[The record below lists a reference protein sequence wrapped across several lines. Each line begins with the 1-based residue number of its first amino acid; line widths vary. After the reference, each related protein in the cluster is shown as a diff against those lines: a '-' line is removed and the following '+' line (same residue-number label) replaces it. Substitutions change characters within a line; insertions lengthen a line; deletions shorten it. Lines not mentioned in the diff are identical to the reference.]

1 MPYFEQ
7 FPRVDYDY
15 KRDGVIQKSVD
26 LFRQV
31 RPLQN
36 FVDNVSSYKL
46 YDVPNGQR
54 PDICSLQLYGTPDFY
69 WTFFVVNE
77 FLHDG
82 MTVWPMSPENLFD
95 YINTE
100 YRGIAIE
107 TRPNVV
113 RNTDGGITDFRDSL
127 AGRFEVGEKVYGGT
141 SGAAGTLVKKDLYLN
156 QLVIQDIVNGVTG
169 QNPQE
174 VAIIKTAAVSSYDS
188 GTNKTTIPLR
198 STDPDIVPNQV
209 LVRGTDGAG
218 NSVITNTFSTGGVTY
233 TGAQIVNQITGKNL
247 IINGNHPIGNGQELF
262 FYQINNGIT
271 GGPFIGD
278 GVGNNRE
285 AITGATSTDSITSW
299 KVYNYSEAPHHWFV
313 DGDPQEIQVSNA
325 NFFSVTDNASINE
338 IIQVGSVASPTF
350 TSNRNYLFDL
360 NEQRSRIRI
369 VDPNYIQKFAREF
382 ETVING

>member
-7 FPRVDYDY
+7 FPKVPYDY
-15 KRDGVIQKSVD
+15 KQDGIIQQSVD

-36 FVDNVSSYKL
+36 FVDNISSYKL
-46 YDVPNGQR
+46 YDIPNGQR

-69 WTFFVVNE
+69 WTFFVVND

-82 MTVWPMSPENLFD
+82 MTVWPMSPENLYE

-127 AGRFEVGEKVYGGT
+127 AGRFNVGEKVYGGT
-141 SGAAGTLVKKDLYLN
+141 SGAAGTLVKKDIYLN
-156 QLVIQDIVNGVTG
+156 QLVIQDIINGVQG

-174 VAIIKTAAVSSYDS
+174 VAIIKTAGPSTFDGAATS
-188 GTNKTTIPLR
+188 IPLR
-198 STDPDIVPNQV
+198 SSDPDIVPNQV
-209 LVRGTDGAG
+209 LVRAVNSAG
-218 NSVITNTFSTGGVTY
+218 KSIITNTFSTGGVTY
-233 TGAQIVNQITGKNL
+233 SDSQIVTSLTGKTL
-247 IINGNHPIGNGQELF
+247 RIGGNHPIPNGQELF

-285 AITGATSTDSITSW
+285 QITGAVSTDSVTSW
-299 KVYNYSEAPHHWFV
+299 KIYNYSEAPHHWFV
-313 DGDPQEIQVSNA
+313 DGDEEEIQVSNA
-325 NFFSVTDNASINE
+325 NFFSVTDNAATNL
-338 IIQVGSVASPTF
+338 IIQQGSVAAPSF

-360 NEQRSRIRI
+360 NESRSKIRI

-382 ETVING
+382 ETVLNG

>member
-7 FPRVDYDY
+7 FPKVPYDY
-15 KRDGVIQKSVD
+15 KQDGVIQQSVD

-36 FVDNVSSYKL
+36 FVDNISSYKL
-46 YDVPNGQR
+46 YDIPNGQR
-54 PDICSLQLYGTPDFY
+54 PDVCSLQLYGTPDFY
-69 WTFFVVNE
+69 WTFFVVND

-82 MTVWPMSPENLFD
+82 MTVWPMSPENLYD

-127 AGRFEVGEKVYGGT
+127 AGRFNVGEKVYGGT
-141 SGAAGTLVKKDLYLN
+141 SGAAGTLVKKDIYLN
-156 QLVIQDIVNGVTG
+156 QLVIQDIVNGVQG

-174 VAIIKTAAVSSYDS
+174 VAIIKTAGPSTFDGAATS
-188 GTNKTTIPLR
+188 IPLR
-198 STDPDIVPNQV
+198 SSDPDIVPNQV
-209 LVRGTDGAG
+209 LVRAVNSAG
-218 NSVITNTFSTGGVTY
+218 KSIITNTFSTGGVTY
-233 TGAQIVNQITGKNL
+233 SDSQIVTSLTGKTL
-247 IINGNHPIGNGQELF
+247 RIGGNHPIPNGQELF

-285 AITGATSTDSITSW
+285 QITGAVSTDSVTSW
-299 KVYNYSEAPHHWFV
+299 KIYNYAEAPHHWFV
-313 DGDPQEIQVSNA
+313 DGDEEEIQVSNA
-325 NFFSVTDNASINE
+325 NFFSVTDNAATNL
-338 IIQVGSVASPTF
+338 IIQQGSVAAPSF

-360 NEQRSRIRI
+360 NESRSRIRI

-382 ETVING
+382 ETVLNG

>member
-7 FPRVDYDY
+7 FPKVPYDY
-15 KRDGVIQKSVD
+15 KQDGVIQQSVD

-36 FVDNVSSYKL
+36 FVDNISSYKL
-46 YDVPNGQR
+46 YDIPNGQR
-54 PDICSLQLYGTPDFY
+54 PDVCSLQLYGTPDFY
-69 WTFFVVNE
+69 WTFFVVND

-82 MTVWPMSPENLFD
+82 MTVWPMSPENLYD

-127 AGRFEVGEKVYGGT
+127 AGRFNVGEKVYGGT
-141 SGAAGTLVKKDLYLN
+141 SGAAGTLVKKDIYLN
-156 QLVIQDIVNGVTG
+156 QLVIQDIVNGVQG

-174 VAIIKTAAVSSYDS
+174 VAIIKTAGPSTFDGAA
-188 GTNKTTIPLR
+188 TTIPLR
-198 STDPDIVPNQV
+198 SSDPDIVPNQV
-209 LVRGTDGAG
+209 LVRAVNSAG
-218 NSVITNTFSTGGVTY
+218 KSIITNTFSTGGVTY
-233 TGAQIVNQITGKNL
+233 SDSQIVTSLTGKSL
-247 IINGNHPIGNGQELF
+247 RIGGNHPIPNGQELF
-262 FYQINNGIT
+262 FYQINNGIA

-285 AITGATSTDSITSW
+285 QITGAVSTDSVTSW
-299 KVYNYSEAPHHWFV
+299 KIYNYAEAPHHWFV
-313 DGDPQEIQVSNA
+313 DGDEEEIQVSNA
-325 NFFSVTDNASINE
+325 NFFSVTDNAATNL
-338 IIQVGSVASPTF
+338 IIQQGSVAAPSF

-360 NEQRSRIRI
+360 NESRSRIRI

-382 ETVING
+382 ETVLNG

>member
-7 FPRVDYDY
+7 FPKVPYDY
-15 KRDGVIQKSVD
+15 KQDGVIQQSVD

-36 FVDNVSSYKL
+36 FVDNISSYKL
-46 YDVPNGQR
+46 YDIPNGQR
-54 PDICSLQLYGTPDFY
+54 PDVCSLQLYGTPDFY
-69 WTFFVVNE
+69 WTFFVVND

-82 MTVWPMSPENLFD
+82 MTVWPMSPENLYD

-127 AGRFEVGEKVYGGT
+127 AGRFNVGEKVYGGT
-141 SGAAGTLVKKDLYLN
+141 SGAAGTLVKKDIYLN
-156 QLVIQDIVNGVTG
+156 QLVIQDIVNGVQG

-174 VAIIKTAAVSSYDS
+174 VAIIKTAGPSTFDGAA
-188 GTNKTTIPLR
+188 TTIPLR
-198 STDPDIVPNQV
+198 SSDPDIVPNQV
-209 LVRGTDGAG
+209 LVRAVNSAG
-218 NSVITNTFSTGGVTY
+218 KSIITNTFSTGGVTY
-233 TGAQIVNQITGKNL
+233 SDSQIVTSLTGKSL
-247 IINGNHPIGNGQELF
+247 RIGGNHPIPNGQELF

-285 AITGATSTDSITSW
+285 QITGAVSTDSVTSW
-299 KVYNYSEAPHHWFV
+299 KIYNYAEAPHHWFV
-313 DGDPQEIQVSNA
+313 DGDEEEIQVSNA
-325 NFFSVTDNASINE
+325 NFFSVTDNAATNL
-338 IIQVGSVASPTF
+338 IIQQGSVAAPSF

-360 NEQRSRIRI
+360 NESRSRIRI

-382 ETVING
+382 ETVLNG